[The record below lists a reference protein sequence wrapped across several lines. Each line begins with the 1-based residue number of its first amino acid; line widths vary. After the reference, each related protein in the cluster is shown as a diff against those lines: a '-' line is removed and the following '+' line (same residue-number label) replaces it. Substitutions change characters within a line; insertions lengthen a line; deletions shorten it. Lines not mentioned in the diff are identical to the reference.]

1 MAVIT
6 LGGVSVDLEQVDLLS
21 MLTRSLSASVAGQL
35 TSVNGQTL
43 DTLYG
48 QFSLS
53 LTGALSGGT
62 LTRILETQGGSTV
75 FDISGGRA
83 GY

>member
-35 TSVNGQTL
+35 TSVNGHALESPPDLGVLWEELRTARAIEAVLVRQ
-43 DTLYG
+43 
-48 QFSLS
+48 
-53 LTGALSGGT
+53 GARFT
-62 LTRILETQGGSTV
+62 I
-75 FDISGGRA
+75 RA
-83 GY
+83 DVTE